1 MTPRQVLASH
11 HGLAVTQGQGESKPS
26 SDEEKRHASSIQ
38 PRPPEQQQHLQQLL
52 QQKLQR
58 ALSRP
63 SMHLPQPLRI
73 LPPLS
78 IPSYCGSIAHSAY
91 STTTAFYSGVKL
103 APPVQSATVEQV
115 ERRALDQKAWYT
127 IQVCPYDITIPS
139 PTSASSPTSPHSAI
153 ATRSE
158 GSQGSIGMATTTIP
172 RKPYTIYRRY
182 EDVADF
188 ADQLEE
194 EFPLLKATAATP
206 AAQPAAT
213 PDAYGTLSA
222 EVSCPDLGSASEL
235 LNSKALGGQCAK
247 LATTTNQASATA
259 TAAAALTAG
268 ALTQPLCLPRLKSS
282 LVLFVTKAVCLQRK
296 EELDRYLRQLF
307 ALGPFIAQSRLVAEF
322 FGIWKTDME
331 AHLRQ
336 EDRDPLALHPV
347 VVHTTTTTATISTTM
362 VNEPK
367 TAIKSEAENKEDE
380 EEEEEEKRDNKEE
393 QLEQESKASTV
404 APSNSEHSPPFRITA
419 EPTVSAATN
428 VHSTL
433 NLVPDR
439 ALDSSATISSP
450 RSSCS
455 FSSVS
460 SPSSSPSSL
469 SDFDGTS
476 SADTMT
482 IAAVANT
489 YNYLASPS
497 VSPSPSMVGSRITD
511 WAAMS
516 ASTIDTE
523 MQDLE
528 MSSPTHTSP
537 SPSPS
542 PRPELSENSS
552 VESEGSKSQSN
563 DITTRTIKKFKS
575 LRRAHTTTSATPTRQ
590 SIFHQLQQQPP
601 KEGRSAQEEARE
613 YGINNGITA
622 VSSTTGGPPP
632 LPIPTGTQSQ
642 GTAAKA
648 KSMKRSKTIV
658 FRPEVTMQPLSSKN
672 VIPPWNRIPS
682 VVASSTASS
691 AASSI
696 HSPISPASPTTPVA
710 GGSHHP
716 FMSLFSSN
724 NSSNNMVV
732 GESVTATTPTSL
744 DPEDR
749 PRKLAM
755 SQSKTMPSLALW
767 STESSP
773 SSPSN
778 SPHSPV
784 HPLLHNSTAGNSS
797 VRALLSSSYSTTTL
811 VAPWNRANSSSETS
825 THLHSLIKISSS
837 SSSGQPSN
845 SLLSPAEL
853 PSVPVELGR
862 SFQKKEIFQQRSL
875 SQSQA
880 ALLKRDP
887 TSIPVLSHPPEARN
901 KTVVVGAEASSA
913 TFSAGRK
920 GSKSGMTHSIS
931 APGGFL
937 PLMTVS
943 RPPLETPKKRS
954 ARRESATATLNG
966 PALPTKQPVGIL
978 KNAQQSFFGMRK
990 SSLSVPGPV
999 MFPVQPIAVTAK
1011 AAGPAVVTTFKIV
1024 LDADTIVALQVIE
1037 DQKFIL
1043 TLQDLKSRVKSKLL
1057 KSNVQL
1063 PEKFDLLWSMPSS
1076 TSSTVPSTPSTPASA
1091 TSFSSAS
1098 SACLNT
1104 GVALRTDEELH
1115 RAIHSSRNHKVI
1127 LRCTL

>member
-1 MTPRQVLASH
+1 MHVPASH
-11 HGLAVTQGQGESKPS
+11 HSLVTTQGQGQSRQ
-26 SDEEKRHASSIQ
+26 DAEKKHASGIQ
-38 PRPPEQQQHLQQLL
+38 PRPPEQQQQRQQHL

-58 ALSRP
+58 VLSKP
-63 SMHLPQPLRI
+63 CLHLPQPLRI
-73 LPPLS
+73 PPLA
-78 IPSYCGSIAHSAY
+78 IPSYCGSITHSAC

-115 ERRALDQKAWYT
+115 ERRALDPKAWYT
-127 IQVCPYDITIPS
+127 IQVFPYDITIPS
-139 PTSASSPTSPHSAI
+139 PTSASSPTSPLSAI
-153 ATRSE
+153 SIRSE
-158 GSQGSIGMATTTIP
+158 GSQSSGGTATTSIP
-172 RKPYTIYRRY
+172 RKPYKIYRRY

-194 EFPLLKATAATP
+194 EFPVLKAT
-206 AAQPAAT
+206 
-213 PDAYGTLSA
+213 TLSVEPTLTPPQEA
-222 EVSCPDLGSASEL
+222 LSSEASYPDSGSASEL
-235 LNSKALGGQCAK
+235 LNNKALGGQCAK
-247 LATTTNQASATA
+247 MATTTSQPSASVAG
-259 TAAAALTAG
+259 ALTAG

-282 LVLFVTKAVCLQRK
+282 LVLFVTKTVCLQRK

-347 VVHTTTTTATISTTM
+347 VVHTTATTATTSTKT
-362 VNEPK
+362 VNEPA
-367 TAIKSEAENKEDE
+367 TTIKSEPEIKEQEEE
-380 EEEEEEKRDNKEE
+380 EEEEEEKHENKEE

-404 APSNSEHSPPFRITA
+404 APLNSEHPSPFRIAA
-419 EPTVSAATN
+419 ESTV
-428 VHSTL
+428 
-433 NLVPDR
+433 
-439 ALDSSATISSP
+439 
-450 RSSCS
+450 
-455 FSSVS
+455 
-460 SPSSSPSSL
+460 
-469 SDFDGTS
+469 
-476 SADTMT
+476 
-482 IAAVANT
+482 
-489 YNYLASPS
+489 
-497 VSPSPSMVGSRITD
+497 PSMVGSRITE
-511 WAAMS
+511 WASIS
-516 ASTIDTE
+516 ASTIDNE
-523 MQDLE
+523 MLDLE
-528 MSSPTHTSP
+528 MPSPTHTSP

-542 PRPELSENSS
+542 PSPMPELAESS
-552 VESEGSKSQSN
+552 HVETEGSKTHTN
-563 DITTRTIKKFKS
+563 DITARTIKKFKS
-575 LRRAHTTTSATPTRQ
+575 LRRAHTTSSATPARQ

-601 KEGRSAQEEARE
+601 KEGRSAQEESRE
-613 YGINNGITA
+613 YS
-622 VSSTTGGPPP
+622 VSSGIIATSTTTGGPPP

-642 GTAAKA
+642 GTTAKA

-682 VVASSTASS
+682 VVAPSTASS
-691 AASSI
+691 TASSI

-716 FMSLFSSN
+716 FMSLFSSTNSAN
-724 NSSNNMVV
+724 NVVV

-767 STESSP
+767 NTDNSP
-773 SSPSN
+773 SSPPSN
-778 SPHSPV
+778 TPHLPV
-784 HPLLHNSTAGNSS
+784 HPLQHNSTAGNSS

-837 SSSGQPSN
+837 SSSGQLSN

-862 SFQKKEIFQQRSL
+862 SFQKKEISQQRSL
-875 SQSQA
+875 SKT
-880 ALLKRDP
+880 LRDP
-887 TSIPVLSHPPEARN
+887 ASIPVLSHPPEARN
-901 KTVVVGAEASSA
+901 KTAVSGSEAPSA
-913 TFSAGRK
+913 TFSIGRK

-954 ARRESATATLNG
+954 ARRESATASLNA
-966 PALPTKQPVGIL
+966 PSFPTKQPVGIL
-978 KNAQQSFFGMRK
+978 KNAQQSIFGVRK
-990 SSLSVPGPV
+990 SSLTVPSPV
-999 MFPVQPIAVTAK
+999 MFPVQPVVSAAQT
-1011 AAGPAVVTTFKIV
+1011 AGPTVVTTFKIV

-1043 TLQDLKSRVKSKLL
+1043 TLKDLKSRVKNKLL
-1057 KSNVQL
+1057 KSNVHL

-1076 TSSTVPSTPSTPASA
+1076 SSSTVPSTPSTPASA

-1098 SACLNT
+1098 SAYLNA
-1104 GVALRTDEELH
+1104 GMALRTDEELH
-1115 RAIHSSRNHKVI
+1115 RAIHSSKNHKVT

>member
-1 MTPRQVLASH
+1 
-11 HGLAVTQGQGESKPS
+11 
-26 SDEEKRHASSIQ
+26 
-38 PRPPEQQQHLQQLL
+38 
-52 QQKLQR
+52 
-58 ALSRP
+58 
-63 SMHLPQPLRI
+63 
-73 LPPLS
+73 
-78 IPSYCGSIAHSAY
+78 
-91 STTTAFYSGVKL
+91 
-103 APPVQSATVEQV
+103 
-115 ERRALDQKAWYT
+115 
-127 IQVCPYDITIPS
+127 
-139 PTSASSPTSPHSAI
+139 
-153 ATRSE
+153 
-158 GSQGSIGMATTTIP
+158 MATTTIP
-172 RKPYTIYRRY
+172 RKPYKIYRRY

-194 EFPLLKATAATP
+194 EFPLLKTTAATL

-213 PDAYGTLSA
+213 PHAHEAISSEA
-222 EVSCPDLGSASEL
+222 CRPDLGSASEL
-235 LNSKALGGQCAK
+235 LNSKALRGQCATM
-247 LATTTNQASATA
+247 ATTTSQASATA
-259 TAAAALTAG
+259 TTAAALTAG

-282 LVLFVTKAVCLQRK
+282 LVLFVTKT
-296 EELDRYLRQLF
+296 
-307 ALGPFIAQSRLVAEF
+307 SRLVAEF

-336 EDRDPLALHPV
+336 ADRDPLALHPV
-347 VVHTTTTTATISTTM
+347 VVHTTATTATISTTM
-362 VNEPK
+362 VNEPA
-367 TAIKSEAENKEDE
+367 TAIKSEAENKEEEE

-404 APSNSEHSPPFRITA
+404 APSNSEHSPPFRIAA

-469 SDFDGTS
+469 SDFDGTR

-482 IAAVANT
+482 ITAAANT

-497 VSPSPSMVGSRITD
+497 VSPSPSMVGPRITD
-511 WAAMS
+511 WASMS
-516 ASTIDTE
+516 ASTTDNE
-523 MQDLE
+523 MLDLE
-528 MSSPTHTSP
+528 MPSPTHTSP
-537 SPSPS
+537 SSSPS
-542 PRPELSENSS
+542 PRPELTESS
-552 VESEGSKSQSN
+552 PVETEGSKAQN
-563 DITTRTIKKFKS
+563 KDITARTIKKFKS

-613 YGINNGITA
+613 YGMSNGITA

-682 VVASSTASS
+682 VVAPSTASS
-691 AASSI
+691 TASSI

-710 GGSHHP
+710 GGTHHP

-724 NSSNNMVV
+724 NSSNNNMVI

-767 STESSP
+767 SMDNSP
-773 SSPSN
+773 SSPPSN
-778 SPHSPV
+778 TPHSPV
-784 HPLLHNSTAGNSS
+784 HPLHHNSTTGNSS

-862 SFQKKEIFQQRSL
+862 SFQKKELSQQRSL

-880 ALLKRDP
+880 ALSKRDP

-901 KTVVVGAEASSA
+901 KAVVAAAETIPSTA
-913 TFSAGRK
+913 FSAGRK

-943 RPPLETPKKRS
+943 RPPVETPKKRS

-966 PALPTKQPVGIL
+966 PSFPTKQPVGIL
-978 KNAQQSFFGMRK
+978 KNAQQNFFGMRK
-990 SSLSVPGPV
+990 SSLSVPSPV
-999 MFPVQPIAVTAK
+999 MFPVQPVAVTAK
-1011 AAGPAVVTTFKIV
+1011 TAAGPAVVTTFKIV

-1057 KSNVQL
+1057 KSNVHL
-1063 PEKFDLLWSMPSS
+1063 PETFDLLWSMPSS
-1076 TSSTVPSTPSTPASA
+1076 TSSTAPSTPSTPASA

-1098 SACLNT
+1098 SAYLSAA

-1115 RAIHSSRNHKVI
+1115 RAIHSSKNHKVT

>member
-1 MTPRQVLASH
+1 MGA
-11 HGLAVTQGQGESKPS
+11 
-26 SDEEKRHASSIQ
+26 
-38 PRPPEQQQHLQQLL
+38 
-52 QQKLQR
+52 
-58 ALSRP
+58 
-63 SMHLPQPLRI
+63 
-73 LPPLS
+73 
-78 IPSYCGSIAHSAY
+78 C
-91 STTTAFYSGVKL
+91 
-103 APPVQSATVEQV
+103 
-115 ERRALDQKAWYT
+115 
-127 IQVCPYDITIPS
+127 
-139 PTSASSPTSPHSAI
+139 
-153 ATRSE
+153 
-158 GSQGSIGMATTTIP
+158 
-172 RKPYTIYRRY
+172 
-182 EDVADF
+182 
-188 ADQLEE
+188 
-194 EFPLLKATAATP
+194 
-206 AAQPAAT
+206 
-213 PDAYGTLSA
+213 
-222 EVSCPDLGSASEL
+222 CPDLGSGSEL
-235 LNSKALGGQCAK
+235 SNNKALKGQCA
-247 LATTTNQASATA
+247 TTTSQPSASTATA
-259 TAAAALTAG
+259 TALTAG

-282 LVLFVTKAVCLQRK
+282 LVLFVTRTVCLQRR

-331 AHLRQ
+331 VHLRQ

-347 VVHTTTTTATISTTM
+347 VVHATSTTATISTTT
-362 VNEPK
+362 VNGPA

-380 EEEEEEKRDNKEE
+380 EGRRDNKEE

-404 APSNSEHSPPFRITA
+404 APSNSEHLLPFMIAA
-419 EPTVSAATN
+419 EPTVSAAAN
-428 VHSTL
+428 VHSIL

-439 ALDSSATISSP
+439 ASDSSVTISSP

-460 SPSSSPSSL
+460 SPSSSPSSQ
-469 SDFDGTS
+469 SDSEDTS
-476 SADTMT
+476 RADTMT
-482 IAAVANT
+482 ITAAANT
-489 YNYLASPS
+489 YSYLASPS

-511 WAAMS
+511 WASVS
-516 ASTIDTE
+516 ASTIE
-523 MQDLE
+523 NEELDLE
-528 MSSPTHTSP
+528 MPSPTHTSP

-542 PRPELSENSS
+542 PRPVLAESS
-552 VESEGSKSQSN
+552 PVETDGSKTENN

-575 LRRAHTTTSATPTRQ
+575 LRRAHTTASATPSRQ

-613 YGINNGITA
+613 DSASRGIPA
-622 VSSTTGGPPP
+622 MSSATGGPPP

-642 GTAAKA
+642 GMPAKA

-682 VVASSTASS
+682 VAASSTASS
-691 AASSI
+691 TASSI

-716 FMSLFSSN
+716 FTSLFSSN

-732 GESVTATTPTSL
+732 GESVTVTTPTSL

-767 STESSP
+767 GMDISP
-773 SSPSN
+773 TSPTSN
-778 SPHSPV
+778 TPNSPV
-784 HPLLHNSTAGNSS
+784 HPLHHNSTAGNGS

-811 VAPWNRANSSSETS
+811 VAPWNRANPCSETS
-825 THLHSLIKISSS
+825 THLHSLIKISS

-862 SFQKKEIFQQRSL
+862 SFQKKEISQQRSP
-875 SQSQA
+875 SQA
-880 ALLKRDP
+880 ALSKTLRDP
-887 TSIPVLSHPPEARN
+887 ALIPVLSHPPDARN
-901 KTVVVGAEASSA
+901 KTVVTGAEISSA
-913 TFSAGRK
+913 AGRK

-954 ARRESATATLNG
+954 ARRESATATLNT
-966 PALPTKQPVGIL
+966 PSFPTKQPVGIL
-978 KNAQQSFFGMRK
+978 KNAQQSLFGARK
-990 SSLSVPGPV
+990 SSLTVPGPV
-999 MFPVQPIAVTAK
+999 MFPVQPVVAAAQ
-1011 AAGPAVVTTFKIV
+1011 AAGPSVVTTFKIV
-1024 LDADTIVALQVIE
+1024 LDADTIVALQVVE

-1057 KSNVQL
+1057 KSNVHL
-1063 PEKFDLLWSMPSS
+1063 PENFDLLWSMPSS
-1076 TSSTVPSTPSTPASA
+1076 PSSTIPSTPSTPASA

-1098 SACLNT
+1098 SAYLNA
-1104 GVALRTDEELH
+1104 GMALRTDEELH
-1115 RAIHSSRNHKVI
+1115 RAIHSSKNHKVT
-1127 LRCTL
+1127 LKCTL